1 MNHAHMRRAIELSRH
16 AVNTNLGG
24 PFGAVVVRGNKVVAE
39 GFNRVTSSLDPTAHA
54 EVTAIRAACQTLG
67 THELTGCEIYTSCEP
82 CPMCLGAVYW
92 SGITRIYFANS
103 REDAAAAGF
112 DDQFL
117 YEEIPLPVEQ
127 RTVPSVRLLGA
138 EARQV
143 FDEWRA
149 KQDKIP
155 Y

>member
-1 MNHAHMRRAIELSRH
+1 MNHSHMRRAIELSRQ
-16 AVNTNLGG
+16 AINTNLGG
-24 PFGAVVVRGNKVVAE
+24 PFGAVVVRGDLLVAE

-54 EVTAIRAACQTLG
+54 EVTAIRTACAALG
-67 THELTGCEIYTSCEP
+67 THQLTDCEIYTSCEP
-82 CPMCLGAVYW
+82 CPMCLGAIYW

-112 DDQFL
+112 SDQFL

-127 RTVPSVRLLGA
+127 RTVPSVRLLDN
-138 EARQV
+138 EAIRV

>member
-1 MNHAHMRRAIELSRH
+1 MNHSHMRRAIELSRH
-16 AVNTNLGG
+16 AINTNLGG
-24 PFGAVVVRGNKVVAE
+24 PFGAVVVRGDLVVAE

-54 EVTAIRAACQTLG
+54 EVTAIRAACTALG
-67 THELTGCEIYTSCEP
+67 THQLTDCEIYTSCEP
-82 CPMCLGAVYW
+82 CPMCLGAIYW

-103 REDAAAAGF
+103 REDAAAVGF
-112 DDQFL
+112 SDQFL
-117 YEEIPLPVEQ
+117 YEEIPLPVGQ
-127 RTVPSVRLLGA
+127 RTVPSVRLLGN
-138 EARQV
+138 EALRV

>member
-1 MNHAHMRRAIELSRH
+1 MNHSHMRRAIELSRQ
-16 AVNTNLGG
+16 AINTNLGG
-24 PFGAVVVRGNKVVAE
+24 PFGAVVVRGDLVVAE

-54 EVTAIRAACQTLG
+54 EVTAIRAACTALG
-67 THELTGCEIYTSCEP
+67 TYQLTDCEIYTSCEP
-82 CPMCLGAVYW
+82 CPMCLGAIYW
-92 SGITRIYFANS
+92 SGITRIFFANS

-112 DDQFL
+112 SDQFL

-127 RTVPSVRLLGA
+127 RTVPSVRLLDD
-138 EARQV
+138 EALRV
-143 FDEWRA
+143 FGEWQA

>member
-1 MNHAHMRRAIELSRH
+1 MNQSHMLRAIELSRH
-16 AVNTNLGG
+16 AVHANLGG

-54 EVTAIRAACQTLG
+54 EVTAIRAACKALG
-67 THELTGCEIYTSCEP
+67 TYQLTDCEIYTSCEP
-82 CPMCLGAVYW
+82 CPMCLGAIYW

-112 DDQFL
+112 GDQFL
-117 YEEIPLPVEQ
+117 YEEIPLPLEQ
-127 RTVPSVRLLGA
+127 RTIPSVRLLGT
-138 EARQV
+138 EAIRV

-149 KQDKIP
+149 KLDKDL

>member
-1 MNHAHMRRAIELSRH
+1 MHHSHMRRAIELSRQ
-16 AVNTNLGG
+16 AINTNLGG
-24 PFGAVVVRGNKVVAE
+24 PFGAVVVRGDLVVAE

-54 EVTAIRAACQTLG
+54 EVTAIRAACTTLG
-67 THELTGCEIYTSCEP
+67 THQLTDCEIYTSCEP
-82 CPMCLGAVYW
+82 CPMCLGAIYW

-103 REDAAAAGF
+103 RQDAAAAGF
-112 DDQFL
+112 SDQFL

-127 RTVPSVRLLGA
+127 RTVPSFRLLGN
-138 EARQV
+138 EAVRV

>member
-1 MNHAHMRRAIELSRH
+1 MNHSHMRRAIELSRQ
-16 AVNTNLGG
+16 AINTNLGG
-24 PFGAVVVRGNKVVAE
+24 PFGAVVVRGDLVVAE

-54 EVTAIRAACQTLG
+54 EVTAIRAACTTLG
-67 THELTGCEIYTSCEP
+67 THQLTDCEIYTSCEP
-82 CPMCLGAVYW
+82 CPMCLGAIYW

-103 REDAAAAGF
+103 RQDAAAAGF
-112 DDQFL
+112 SDQFL

-127 RTVPSVRLLGA
+127 RTVPSFRLLGN
-138 EARQV
+138 EAVRV

>member
-1 MNHAHMRRAIELSRH
+1 
-16 AVNTNLGG
+16 
-24 PFGAVVVRGNKVVAE
+24 
-39 GFNRVTSSLDPTAHA
+39 
-54 EVTAIRAACQTLG
+54 
-67 THELTGCEIYTSCEP
+67 SCEP

-138 EARQV
+138 EARQG
-143 FDEWRA
+143 FAEWRA
-149 KQDKIP
+149 KQAKIP